1 MNGGKYMVNIMTETR
16 THGIME
22 IERQRDEEMEKQV
35 FEEIKDPSYIVEEKT
50 RKIKKRDNKSPQSRK
65 YILYLLGVLEV
76 FFAFRFVFKILGA
89 SMESTFV
96 SFIYSATNLFL
107 SPFNGIFRMAV
118 SEGIE
123 TKSVLEPTL
132 IIAMIVYAL
141 IAWGIVKLIEII
153 SNRNDAETQ

>member
-1 MNGGKYMVNIMTETR
+1 
-16 THGIME
+16 ME
-22 IERQRDEEMEKQV
+22 IEKQRDEEMEKQV
-35 FEEIKDPSYIVEEKT
+35 FEEIKDPADVVEIKT
-50 RKIKKRDNKSPQSRK
+50 SKFKRNNKSSQSRK
-65 YILYLLGVLEV
+65 YILYALGVLEV

-96 SFIYSATNLFL
+96 SFIYSTTNLFL
-107 SPFNGIFRMAV
+107 APFNGIFRMAV

-141 IAWGIVKLIEII
+141 IAWGIVKLIEIS
-153 SNRNDAETQ
+153 SNHKDG